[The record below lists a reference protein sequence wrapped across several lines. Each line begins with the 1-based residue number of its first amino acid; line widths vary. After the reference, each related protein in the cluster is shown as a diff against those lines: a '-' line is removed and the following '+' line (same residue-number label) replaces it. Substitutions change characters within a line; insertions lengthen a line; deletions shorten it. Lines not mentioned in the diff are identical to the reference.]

1 MRGGSVT
8 NGNHAEDSQAA
19 NNRASAEYSA
29 LQDCYLANESPS
41 ELPVQEVA
49 ARLGH
54 LIIRFELKISQKGQ

>member
-49 ARLGH
+49 AR
-54 LIIRFELKISQKGQ
+54 